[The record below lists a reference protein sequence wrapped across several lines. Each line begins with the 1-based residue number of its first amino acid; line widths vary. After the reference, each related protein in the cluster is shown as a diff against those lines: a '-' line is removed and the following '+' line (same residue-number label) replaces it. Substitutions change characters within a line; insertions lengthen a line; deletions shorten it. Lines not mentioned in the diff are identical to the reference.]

1 MQTINK
7 LGLIALILAMGAV
20 GYYVINNKKAVEDVK
35 IQGKGKVYTCPQSC
49 YIETDAGKPDKLIN
63 CMKNNCGSDACY
75 NFCQDNL
82 PNIDCSQ
89 CYS

>member
-20 GYYVINNKKAVEDVK
+20 GYYVINNKKTVEDVK
-35 IQGKGKVYTCPQSC
+35 IQKKGKEFTCPQSC
-49 YIETDAGKPDKLIN
+49 YIEKDIGDIIG
-63 CMKNNCGSDACY
+63 CMKKDCGSDACY
-75 NFCQDNL
+75 NFCKDNL
-82 PNIDCSQ
+82 SSKNVDCIE